1 MKSII
6 LIIPYFGN
14 LPNYFQQFLI
24 SCKFNPTIDFLLL
37 TNDKTEFDYPENL
50 RVIYTSFDDVQKRI
64 KKTYD
69 FKATIDCP
77 FKLCDYR
84 PAYGEIFKEYTQ
96 GYDFWG
102 HCDTDLLFGD
112 IRHFYTDEILEKY
125 CKVGYLGH
133 LTLYKNTPYINSF
146 YRKSIKTN
154 DVSTSIEPY
163 KIAYSKN
170 ENIGFDE
177 WMFDT
182 PYNKIGEIFMHY
194 NEQVYYEI
202 HFADL
207 TPYTRP
213 FIESYFDPYTQKRT
227 SKSFFYYTWSNGKL
241 YAYKFFSK
249 EKSERLYV
257 HFLKRPMKVKES
269 LNYENDY
276 GQMLIIPN
284 EIHKGCQFLSFADRV
299 KIIIMNILNPERCNR
314 LFWVLCGKIIKCL
327 RKIGLWKKGENKV

>member
-6 LIIPYFGN
+6 LCIPYFGK
-14 LPNYFQQFLI
+14 LPNYFNVFLK
-24 SCKFNPTIDFLLL
+24 SCEYNKTIDFLLF
-37 TNDKTEFDYPENL
+37 TDDHSNYDYPENFK
-50 RVIYTSFDDVQKRI
+50 VIYTTLEDIQRRI
-64 KKTYD
+64 KNTFD
-69 FKATIDCP
+69 FEVNIDFP

-84 PAYGEIFKEYTQ
+84 PAYGEIFKEYFK

-102 HCDTDLLFGD
+102 HCDIDLLFGD
-112 IRHFYTDEILEKY
+112 IRHFYTDEILQKH

-133 LTLYKNTPYINSF
+133 LTLYQNSLDINSF

-154 DVSTSIEPY
+154 DASPFIEPY
-163 KIAYSKN
+163 KIAYSKDK
-170 ENIGFDE
+170 NIGFDE

-241 YAYKFFSK
+241 YAHKFFSK

-257 HFLKRPMKVKES
+257 HFLKRPMSVNNGS
-269 LNYENDY
+269 NCENDLE
-276 GQMLIIPN
+276 QMLIIPN
-284 EIHKGCQFLSFADRV
+284 EIQLGCQAPSFV
-299 KIIIMNILNPERCNR
+299 SKLGIVTMNILNPERCNR
-314 LFWVLCGKIIKCL
+314 LFWILCGKIIKCL
-327 RKIGLWKKGENKV
+327 RKIGLWKKSEKQV